1 MKKLFKVTKFYH
13 YAEMYDVE
21 AETEKEAIEKLDEG
35 LLDGEFG
42 EPDDIYQ
49 EFVFYEA
56 YEVKQWIQQKHK
68 KYLIELE
75 K

>member
-1 MKKLFKVTKFYH
+1 MKKLFRVLRFYH

-35 LLDGEFG
+35 FLDGEFD

-49 EFVFYEA
+49 EFDFYEA
-56 YEVKQWIQQKHK
+56 MEITQWTR
-68 KYLIELE
+68 
-75 K
+75 

>member
-1 MKKLFKVTKFYH
+1 MNKLFIVTRFYH

-35 LLDGEFG
+35 FLAGEFD

-49 EFVFYEA
+49 EFDFYEA
-56 YEVKQWIQQKHK
+56 REIKQ
-68 KYLIELE
+68 
-75 K
+75 

>member
-49 EFVFYEA
+49 EFDFYEA
-56 YEVKQWIQQKHK
+56 YEVK
-68 KYLIELE
+68 E
-75 K
+75 